1 MNNYENSHHDGIAP
15 IVPIL
20 DGSMEANLNNDN
32 ISDSQLNIVAD
43 KTMNM
48 INAKDIIDSSNS
60 SPINIANITNK
71 TEVNN
76 QYSINNT
83 ITNQDLVST
92 DISSDIQ
99 SNNIISV
106 VKYLKYIIIFNIP
119 IINVIIIIKTLNTK
133 DDVNISNLAK
143 SYLILLIISIVLF
156 VIIKIF

>member
-60 SPINIANITNK
+60 SPINIANIPNK

>member
-83 ITNQDLVST
+83 ITNQELVST

-143 SYLILLIISIVLF
+143 AYLILLIISIVLF

>member
-83 ITNQDLVST
+83 ITNQELVST

-119 IINVIIIIKTLNTK
+119 IINVIIIIKILNTK

-143 SYLILLIISIVLF
+143 AYLILLIISIVLF

>member
-83 ITNQDLVST
+83 ITNQELVST